1 MANRGKTGE
10 SSDATGTAVVHK
22 PDDKRRASDKAER
35 MTGSSERSA
44 ALAPTTAPSRR
55 FFEIYKRGQGR
66 NVRLGT
72 VAGGAI
78 IILSGMNYLWTQLEV
93 LDESKTWTIYVRAGI
108 PILFLLVLGA
118 VLFWFAGSNRKACD
132 FLIATEGEMK
142 KVSWS
147 SKREIIGSTK
157 VVILFTIMIST
168 MLFVIDMTFIL
179 FFASVGVLKVRP
191 EVLRRLFSVFGFSE

>member
-1 MANRGKTGE
+1 MN
-10 SSDATGTAVVHK
+10 
-22 PDDKRRASDKAER
+22 P
-35 MTGSSERSA
+35 
-44 ALAPTTAPSRR
+44 
-55 FFEIYKRGQGR
+55 
-66 NVRLGT
+66 RL
-72 VAGGAI
+72 
-78 IILSGMNYLWTQLEV
+78 
-93 LDESKTWTIYVRAGI
+93 TIYVRAGI

-118 VLFWFAGSNRKACD
+118 VLFSFAGSNLKACAL
-132 FLIATEGEMK
+132 LIATEGEMK

-168 MLFVIDMTFIL
+168 MLFVIDMAFIL